1 MSFSFNSKIP
11 LYYQIREDIL
21 HKIEQGHYNVG
32 DQLPSEL
39 HLAEDYGVSRP
50 TIRQA
55 ISELVQ
61 EGHLIRGRGRGTFV
75 SQPIIT
81 DNALAFS
88 TFEED
93 SNIEYQWEKVIECR
107 RIYVSS
113 EIAKDLHL
121 ANDDEV
127 FEMTVLKGNRKN
139 CLTIRTSQ
147 IPVKLAPN
155 LLEEKNLKDLKL
167 YKILREEYGLVPTH
181 SKQSFQS
188 VPAELEESSLLKVDP
203 GSPLTLWRGVLYSC
217 ETPMA
222 RVKTL
227 FRGDRFRF
235 EIAQNEGTNDTV
247 VMKWVNLPE
256 ISDCF

>member
-39 HLAEDYGVSRP
+39 QLVEDYGVSRP

-61 EGHLIRGRGRGTFV
+61 EGYLIRGRGRGTFV
-75 SQPIIT
+75 SQPMIT
-81 DNALAFS
+81 DNALVFS
-88 TFEED
+88 SFEEE
-93 SNIEYQWEKVIECR
+93 SNIEYHWEKVVECN
-107 RIYVSS
+107 IINASS
-113 EIAKDLHL
+113 EIARDLNL
-121 ANDDEV
+121 TANDEV
-127 FEMTVLKGNRKN
+127 FEITVLKGIYQD

-147 IPVKLAPN
+147 IPVKLAPG
-155 LLEEKNLKDLKL
+155 LFEAENLKDLRL
-167 YKILREEYGLVPTH
+167 YKILRENYGLVPTN

-188 VPAELEESSLLKVDP
+188 VPAAQDESALLEVDL
-203 GSPLTLWRGVLYSC
+203 GSPLTLWRGVLYSN
-217 ETPMA
+217 EVPMA

-235 EIAQNEGTNDTV
+235 EITQNEGAKDTA
-247 VMKWVNLPE
+247 VMKLVNL
-256 ISDCF
+256 SD